1 MVGWVHRMIGRVESQ
16 TEVYAT
22 SDAPL
27 ARTSNN
33 GINLIM
39 PTELELEQR
48 RSRGVGEMFRALR
61 HRNFLLF
68 WSGAFLSNTGTWMQ
82 AVAQGWLVLQLTN
95 SPFWLGFDG
104 FMSTA
109 PGLLL
114 TLAGGVFADLMDRR
128 KLLIN
133 TQIVAG
139 LAALTLGIL
148 VATHVVQVWMILT
161 LSFITGCCLA
171 MAGPSYM
178 ALVYDL
184 VGREDLA
191 NAVALNSTQFQLA
204 RVLGPV
210 FAGLGFKLF
219 GLAGCFFANAVS
231 FVAVVAGLK
240 MVRFERQ
247 DKDDSVPTRSMK
259 DKGAFVQD
267 LVEGFRYVGGRPRVS
282 TLLMISAVTSL
293 FGAPYISMTPVF
305 ARDVFHLGATGLA
318 LLMGMAG
325 AGALFGALFL
335 AYLGDFRHKGWFVL
349 GGDFAFAVCL
359 ICFSLSTKL
368 VVSLV
373 FLFLLG
379 FGIVCAV
386 AVTNTLLQKLVSN
399 EMRGR
404 VMSMFML
411 SFIGAMPIGNLI
423 AGAASHRFGVQHT
436 LAAGG
441 LIIAVYVVIVTVR
454 NPRLRDL

>member
-1 MVGWVHRMIGRVESQ
+1 
-16 TEVYAT
+16 
-22 SDAPL
+22 
-27 ARTSNN
+27 
-33 GINLIM
+33 M
-39 PTELELEQR
+39 PTELELEIK

-128 KLLIN
+128 KLLIY

-148 VATHVVQVWMILT
+148 VVTGVVQVWMILG
-161 LSFITGCCLA
+161 LSFVTGCCLA
-171 MAGPSYM
+171 IAGPSYM
-178 ALVYDL
+178 ALVFDL
-184 VGREDLA
+184 VDCEDLA

-210 FAGLGFKLF
+210 FAGVGFKIF

-231 FVAVVAGLK
+231 FVAVVSGLK
-240 MVRFERQ
+240 MVRFERPETP
-247 DKDDSVPTRSMK
+247 SRSMK
-259 DKGAFVQD
+259 DKGAFIQD

-282 TLLMISAVTSL
+282 ILLMISAVTSL

-305 ARDVFHLGATGLA
+305 ARDVFHLGETGLA
-318 LLMGMAG
+318 LLMGTAG

-335 AYLGDFRHKGWFVL
+335 AYLGDFHHQGWFVL

-359 ICFSLSTKL
+359 ICFSLSTNV
-368 VVSLV
+368 VVSLI

-379 FGIVCAV
+379 FGIVCSV
-386 AVTNTLLQKLVSN
+386 AVSNMLLQKLVSN

-423 AGAASHRFGVQHT
+423 AGAASHRFGVQRT

-441 LIIAVYVVIVTVR
+441 LIIAVFVLVVTLR
-454 NPRLRDL
+454 SPRLREL

>member
-1 MVGWVHRMIGRVESQ
+1 
-16 TEVYAT
+16 
-22 SDAPL
+22 
-27 ARTSNN
+27 
-33 GINLIM
+33 M
-39 PTELELEQR
+39 PVDLEIEQR
-48 RSRGVGEMFRALR
+48 RNRGVSGMFRALR

-82 AVAQGWLVLQLTN
+82 AVAQGWLVLQLSN

-104 FMSTA
+104 FMGTV

-128 KLLIN
+128 KLLIF

-139 LAALTLGIL
+139 LTALTLGIL
-148 VATHVVQVWMILT
+148 VATGVVQLWMILC
-161 LSFITGCCLA
+161 LSFVTGCCLA
-171 MAGPSYM
+171 IAGPSYM
-178 ALVYDL
+178 ALVFDL

-191 NAVALNSTQFQLA
+191 NAIALNSTQFQLA

-210 FAGLGFKLF
+210 FAGIGFKLF
-219 GLAGCFFANAVS
+219 GLAGCFFANALS

-240 MVRFERQ
+240 MVRFNRPERAA
-247 DKDDSVPTRSMK
+247 DMPVRSMK
-259 DKGAFVQD
+259 DKRAFIQD
-267 LVEGFRYVGGRPRVS
+267 LVEGFHYVGHRPRVS
-282 TLLMISAVTSL
+282 MLLMISAVTNL
-293 FGAPYISMTPVF
+293 FGAPYIFMTPVF

-318 LLMGMAG
+318 LLMGTAG

-359 ICFSLSTKL
+359 ICFSLSTRV

-379 FGIVCAV
+379 FGIVCSM
-386 AVTNTLLQKLVSN
+386 AVTNTLLQKLVTDK
-399 EMRGR
+399 MRGR

-411 SFIGAMPIGNLI
+411 SFIGAMPMGNLI
-423 AGAASHRFGVQHT
+423 AGAASHRFGVPHT
-436 LAAGG
+436 LATGG
-441 LIIAVYVVIVTVR
+441 LIIAVFVVVVT
-454 NPRLRDL
+454 LRSPKLRGL

>member
-1 MVGWVHRMIGRVESQ
+1 MS
-16 TEVYAT
+16 A
-22 SDAPL
+22 
-27 ARTSNN
+27 
-33 GINLIM
+33 
-39 PTELELEQR
+39 ELELEQR

-128 KLLIN
+128 KLLIY

-148 VATHVVQVWMILT
+148 VATHVVQVWMILG
-161 LSFITGCCLA
+161 LSFVTGCCLA

-210 FAGLGFKLF
+210 FAGVGFKLF

-231 FVAVVAGLK
+231 FVAVVVGLK
-240 MVRFERQ
+240 MVRFERPGKE
-247 DKDDSVPTRSMK
+247 DGLPSRSMK
-259 DKGAFVQD
+259 DKGAFIQD
-267 LVEGFRYVGGRPRVS
+267 LIEGFRYVAGRPRVS
-282 TLLMISAVTSL
+282 ILLMISAVTSL

-305 ARDVFHLGATGLA
+305 ARDVFHLGASGLA

-335 AYLGDFRHKGWFVL
+335 AYLGDFPRKGWFVL

-359 ICFSLSTKL
+359 ICFSLSTNI

-379 FGIVCAV
+379 FGIVCSV
-386 AVTNTLLQKLVSN
+386 AVSNMLLQKLVSN

-423 AGAASHRFGVQHT
+423 AGAASHRFGVQRT

-441 LIIAVYVVIVTVR
+441 LIIAVFVLVVTLR
-454 NPRLRDL
+454 SPRLREL

>member
-1 MVGWVHRMIGRVESQ
+1 MPSES
-16 TEVYAT
+16 
-22 SDAPL
+22 
-27 ARTSNN
+27 
-33 GINLIM
+33 
-39 PTELELEQR
+39 ELEE
-48 RSRGVGEMFRALR
+48 RSGRGVSEMFRALR

-82 AVAQGWLVLQLTN
+82 AVAQGWLVLQLSD

-104 FMSTA
+104 FMGTA

-128 KLLIN
+128 QLLIY

-148 VATHVVQVWMILT
+148 VVTHVVQVWMILG
-161 LSFITGCCLA
+161 LSFVTGCCLA
-171 MAGPSYM
+171 IAGPSYM
-178 ALVYDL
+178 ALVFDL
-184 VGREDLA
+184 VDRKDLA

-210 FAGLGFKLF
+210 FAGIGFKLF
-219 GLAGCFFANAVS
+219 GVAGCFFANAVS
-231 FVAVVAGLK
+231 FVFVVIGLK
-240 MVRFERQ
+240 MVRFDRRE
-247 DKDDSVPTRSMK
+247 KVEGAPVRSMK
-259 DKGAFVQD
+259 DKGAFIHD
-267 LVEGFRYVGGRPRVS
+267 LVEGFRYVGKRPRVS
-282 TLLMISAVTSL
+282 ILLIISAVTSM

-318 LLMGMAG
+318 LLMGTAG
-325 AGALFGALFL
+325 AGALVGALFL

-359 ICFSLSTKL
+359 ICFSLSTR
-368 VVSLV
+368 VGVSLI

-379 FGIVCAV
+379 FGIVCSV
-386 AVTNTLLQKLVSN
+386 AVSNTLLQKLVTD

-441 LIIAVYVVIVTVR
+441 LIIAVFVVVVAVT
-454 NPRLRDL
+454 NPRLREI